1 MFLCCTYAVQLSYS
15 WLRASDYSTNVRSVD
30 FETIESLVARVGIMG
45 GIKFN
50 ENRGAAYLKA
60 SYNHDFLGYVDA
72 EYTALDGS
80 MNHPFKISDELD
92 DNWAEVSLGFSYSV
106 TDSFNT
112 FLDVGT
118 GFGGDIDQK
127 WRVNFGGRY
136 TFEK

>member
-1 MFLCCTYAVQLSYS
+1 MQFSCPTAGCV
-15 WLRASDYSTNVRSVD
+15 LRTTPPTFAAL
-30 FETIESLVARVGIMG
+30 I
-45 GIKFN
+45 
-50 ENRGAAYLKA
+50 RGAAYLKA

-112 FLDVGT
+112 FLDVGN

-127 WRVNFGGRY
+127 WRVNFGDRY
-136 TFEK
+136 TF

>member
-60 SYNHDFLGYVDA
+60 SYNHDFLG
-72 EYTALDGS
+72 
-80 MNHPFKISDELD
+80 
-92 DNWAEVSLGFSYSV
+92 
-106 TDSFNT
+106 
-112 FLDVGT
+112 
-118 GFGGDIDQK
+118 
-127 WRVNFGGRY
+127 
-136 TFEK
+136 

>member
-60 SYNHDFLGYVDA
+60 SYNHDWVMLTPNTLLS
-72 EYTALDGS
+72 TAL
-80 MNHPFKISDELD
+80 
-92 DNWAEVSLGFSYSV
+92 
-106 TDSFNT
+106 
-112 FLDVGT
+112 
-118 GFGGDIDQK
+118 
-127 WRVNFGGRY
+127 
-136 TFEK
+136 

>member
-50 ENRGAAYLKA
+50 ENRGAAYLKV

-72 EYTALDGS
+72 EYTAFDGS
-80 MNHPFKISDELD
+80 MNHLFKISDELD

-112 FLDVGT
+112 FLDVST

-136 TFEK
+136 TF

>member
-60 SYNHDFLGYVDA
+60 SNNHDFLGYVDA

-80 MNHPFKISDELD
+80 MNQPFKISDELD

-136 TFEK
+136 TF

>member
-1 MFLCCTYAVQLSYS
+1 MQFSCPTAGCVLRTTPPTFAALISRRS
-15 WLRASDYSTNVRSVD
+15 KAWWLAS
-30 FETIESLVARVGIMG
+30 

-72 EYTALDGS
+72 EYTAFDGS
-80 MNHPFKISDELD
+80 MNHLFKISDELD

-136 TFEK
+136 TF